1 MFYGRDA
8 LSRITGNGAQVGTET
23 SLTPTRLHHAAVVAL
38 IGRDIVNGKY
48 AVGEILPF
56 EEEFVEK
63 LDVGR
68 GVIREALR
76 VLAAKGLVET
86 RPKRGTQ
93 VLPSSMWQLLDPEIL
108 FWRIGQNFDPKFLR
122 DLTDLRSIIEPAA
135 CALAAERASDPE
147 LQLIAALARELNY
160 AKDDEFAFI
169 EADLQFHRAII
180 QSTHNDIFVQIGVA
194 IESVLRLSV
203 EVTVGIGHGRRIAEH
218 EKVAKAV
225 CDRQVS
231 KSRIAMAELI
241 ELNVLDIAS
250 ILGPAFS
257 NPKN

>member
-1 MFYGRDA
+1 MNR
-8 LSRITGNGAQVGTET
+8 NGVRVSTET
-23 SLTPTRLHHAAVVAL
+23 SLTPARLNHAAVVAL

-63 LDVGR
+63 LNVGR
-68 GVIREALR
+68 GVIREAIR

-93 VLPSSMWQLLDPEIL
+93 VLSSSMWQLLDPEIL

-160 AKDDEFAFI
+160 AKDDEIAFI
-169 EADLQFHRAII
+169 EADLKFHRAIL

-203 EVTVGIGHGRRIAEH
+203 EVTVGIGHGRRIEEH
-218 EKVAKAV
+218 EKVANAICNRQASKA
-225 CDRQVS
+225 RN
-231 KSRIAMAELI
+231 AMAELI
-241 ELNVLDIAS
+241 GLNVLDIAS